1 MPGGKCKDMEE
12 GGMTQ
17 KVFSEFSLSLIY
29 RTMTRFANPVRLTGP
44 TLVEVPFPASFGSG
58 DGVTK
63 LAPAKR

>member
-1 MPGGKCKDMEE
+1 MPGRECKDMEE
-12 GGMTQ
+12 EGLTP

-63 LAPAKR
+63 LAPKR